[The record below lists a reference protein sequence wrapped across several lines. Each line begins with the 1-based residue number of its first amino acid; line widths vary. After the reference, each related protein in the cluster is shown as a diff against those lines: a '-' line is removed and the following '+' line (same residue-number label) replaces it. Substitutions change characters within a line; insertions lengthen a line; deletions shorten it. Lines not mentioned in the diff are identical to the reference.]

1 MYLALYLSLLIG
13 GIVFLI
19 AGLYLTR
26 MTWRTDIEPYGRR
39 SFLFQIA
46 MHPERF
52 ATADRLGAIRVLNLT
67 GAILLL
73 GALMV
78 VGYDIFSATT
88 RR

>member
-1 MYLALYLSLLIG
+1 
-13 GIVFLI
+13 
-19 AGLYLTR
+19 
-26 MTWRTDIEPYGRR
+26 MTWRADMEPYGRR
-39 SFLFQIA
+39 NFLFHIA

-52 ATADRLGAIRVLNLT
+52 ATPDRLGAIRILNLT

-88 RR
+88 RKP